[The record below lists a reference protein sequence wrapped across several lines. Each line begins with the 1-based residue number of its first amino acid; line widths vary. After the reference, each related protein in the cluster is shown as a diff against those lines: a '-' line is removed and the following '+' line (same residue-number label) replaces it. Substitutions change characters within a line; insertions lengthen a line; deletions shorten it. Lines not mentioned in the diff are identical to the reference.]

1 MLRKLCLVLAAVVI
15 FGVLTFGDTKGVH
28 AASAELV
35 AAAKKEGK
43 VVWYTSLIVN
53 QIVRPIA
60 KGFTDKYGIEVEF
73 VSALWQEQA
82 LRIVNEGRTGQPR
95 ADIFD
100 GPPTFTQVYAA
111 GFIQPYRPE
120 SAANYLDLYKDPN
133 GLWTAH
139 SVQPNSAAVNT
150 DLVKEADYPKTWED
164 LLDPKWK
171 DRMAWTTSTSTGG
184 PVGMIGTILNTM
196 GEEKGMAFLKKLS
209 QQRVKNIPSNQ
220 RVVLDK
226 AIAGEYPLVLSIY
239 NYHVPISAAK
249 GAPVKWL
256 KIEPL
261 SGHYGLVALIK
272 NSPHP
277 NAGKLLLDYILS
289 EEGQKIHAEAGYIPA
304 HPNVLPA
311 DAALKPDGNYKF
323 FGLTPQMEEKDG
335 AKWLKI
341 YEELFQ

>member
-1 MLRKLCLVLAAVVI
+1 MRKLYASIAAIAMSVAIGTASTSPAVS
-15 FGVLTFGDTKGVH
+15 
-28 AASAELV
+28 ASAELI

-43 VVWYTSLIVN
+43 VVWYTSLVVN
-53 QIVRPIA
+53 QIVRPLT

-82 LRIVNEGRTGQPR
+82 LRIINEGRTGQAR

-100 GPPTFTQVYAA
+100 GPPTFQQVKAA
-111 GFIQPYRPE
+111 GFIEPYKPE
-120 SAANYLDLYKDPN
+120 SAANYLSLYKEPN

-139 SVQPNSAAVNT
+139 AIQPNAAAVNT
-150 DLVKEADYPKTWED
+150 DLVKEADYPKTWDD

-272 NSPHP
+272 NAPHP

-289 EEGQKIHAEAGYIPA
+289 EEGQKIHADAGYIPA

-311 DAALKPDGNYKF
+311 EASLKPEGNYKF
-323 FGLTPQMEEKDG
+323 FGLTPEMEDKDG
-335 AKWLKI
+335 ARWLKI
-341 YEELFQ
+341 YEEMFQ